1 MLIQQVVEED
11 TPPKK
16 RRQRG
21 HTSASDSTYYRK
33 LEPSRASR
41 AYQSKGRSTAVVSRR
56 IRRVAHAHDSSST
69 STSGSHGN
77 LYNTRTCTWP
87 SMHFS
92 VQYMYWLKTCDPI
105 LIIAGSDS
113 DEARF
118 RRRKSRSM
126 KKVRRQCLPMNFDP
140 EELSQPIVR
149 DRQRIGASLADVDPM
164 AISRQVP

>member
-1 MLIQQVVEED
+1 MYMAKYAFQRTVHILHVHVLVEN
-11 TPPKK
+11 
-16 RRQRG
+16 
-21 HTSASDSTYYRK
+21 
-33 LEPSRASR
+33 
-41 AYQSKGRSTAVVSRR
+41 V
-56 IRRVAHAHDSSST
+56 
-69 STSGSHGN
+69 
-77 LYNTRTCTWP
+77 
-87 SMHFS
+87 
-92 VQYMYWLKTCDPI
+92 CDPI
-105 LIIAGSDS
+105 LINAGSDS